1 MQNCRSPQPSDDF
14 NCIFFSHF
22 VWHIELW
29 ILSCRNRMRKIFFL
43 SLFLLHSTSLLF
55 SYRFNI
61 ILFSVDSLRLNF
73 PSFNLQMWID
83 SVIEY
88 DIIVETLTGSE
99 IEVTVTDDDTIG
111 YIKTHIQKYEG
122 KPINSILFCI
132 FFLLSFICMLF
143 PIKIRGRKYLRKL
156 V

>member
-1 MQNCRSPQPSDDF
+1 
-14 NCIFFSHF
+14 
-22 VWHIELW
+22 
-29 ILSCRNRMRKIFFL
+29 
-43 SLFLLHSTSLLF
+43 
-55 SYRFNI
+55 
-61 ILFSVDSLRLNF
+61 
-73 PSFNLQMWID
+73 MWID

-122 KPINSILFCI
+122 KPINNILFCI
-132 FFLLSFICMLF
+132 FFLLSFSCMLF
-143 PIKIRGRKYLRKL
+143 RIEIRGRKYLRKL